1 MPRTDPWP
9 TSPLP
14 PLYNIHIPH
23 TNPSDTP
30 SPIYILYIPTFPLFT
45 FDIYAKIHLQ
55 TCYLL
60 SSSSW
65 HCHHEHDPIISAIRL
80 VAVVIRVMFC
90 IDQCVTGTRYH
101 HHTFCPHQRQHHQ
114 YSLSSSS
121 SITNHYW
128 WHCHIEIAPFVIN
141 IAHNVGWT
149 WYPSHKIFRGGGIL
163 TSH

>member
-30 SPIYILYIPTFPLFT
+30 SPTSPYLPLTFMQKYIYKLV
-45 FDIYAKIHLQ
+45 
-55 TCYLL
+55 TCCHHHH
-60 SSSSW
+60 W